1 MPESSRRAG
10 EISTQVISKLE
21 LLKRDDLTVEFEIE
35 DDDEEYDEDDVKI
48 FDELDELDILDRR
61 R

>member
-1 MPESSRRAG
+1 
-10 EISTQVISKLE
+10 VISKLE
-21 LLKRDDLTVEFEIE
+21 LLKLDDLTVECEIE
-35 DDDEEYDEDDVKI
+35 DDDEEYDEDDEKI

>member
-1 MPESSRRAG
+1 MPESSRRVG

-21 LLKRDDLTVEFEIE
+21 LLKLDDLTVECEIE
-35 DDDEEYDEDDVKI
+35 DDDEEYDEDDEKI